1 MPPPF
6 SGITFALRMNSP
18 TRAEFISE
26 LPDSRLVPEAGGLY
40 TPCRDLTSNW
50 DLLHGYN
57 APMRRYLYFTV
68 FISGM
73 TSLAAEFGASRM
85 LGNVFGSSNPVW
97 AAIIGLVL
105 IYLTLGY
112 FLGGR
117 WADRS
122 PHLKTMYVIL
132 AWAAFLLGIVPY
144 IASPV
149 LRFAANAVDN
159 LQISIIAGA
168 FLGVLI
174 LFSIPVTLMG
184 MVTPFAIRL
193 SIRDSDHAGNTA
205 GTIYGIS
212 TVGSF
217 IGTFLPTLLLIPT
230 IGTTRTFLVF
240 SLVLLLVALV
250 GLGLSAGRRA
260 VLPGLFML
268 VVLIVL
274 ALLGGRGGIKK
285 SPGQIFETESAYNYI
300 QVLEI
305 NGTRYLR
312 LNEGQGFHSE
322 YNPRTLAYG
331 GPWQQFLVAPFF
343 YANRRPEEITRI
355 AIVGLAAGTT
365 ARQAA
370 AVFPNVAI
378 DGFEIDPKIV
388 QVGQA
393 YFDMNLSNLNII
405 IGDGR
410 WGLEKSSQQYDLICV
425 DAYRPP
431 YIPPQ
436 MTTREFFRIAAD
448 HLYPDGALAINVG
461 RAPGDRR
468 LIDGLATTIGTIFP
482 SIYVMDIPNTF
493 NSILYATLQPTS
505 LIDFRTNLVALM
517 ANPGS
522 ESLLTNSMVL
532 TWTNLQPAPRHSIV
546 FTDDL
551 SPIEWMTN
559 NLIIHFILHGDMNTL
574 Q

>member
-1 MPPPF
+1 
-6 SGITFALRMNSP
+6 
-18 TRAEFISE
+18 
-26 LPDSRLVPEAGGLY
+26 
-40 TPCRDLTSNW
+40 
-50 DLLHGYN
+50 
-57 APMRRYLYFTV
+57 MRRYLYFAV

-73 TSLAAEFGASRM
+73 TSLAAEFGAARL
-85 LGNVFGSSNPVW
+85 LGNVFGTSNPVW
-97 AAIIGLVL
+97 AAIIGLIL

-122 PHLKTMYVIL
+122 PHPRTLYWIV
-132 AWAAFLLGIVPY
+132 AWAAFTLGVVPY
-144 IASPV
+144 IADPV
-149 LRFAANAVDN
+149 LRLAANAFDN
-159 LQISIIAGA
+159 LQIGILAGA
-168 FLGVLI
+168 FVGVMV
-174 LFSIPVTLMG
+174 LFTIPITLMG
-184 MVTPFAIRL
+184 MISPFAIRL
-193 SIRDSDHAGNTA
+193 SMEDAGHAGNTA

-212 TVGSF
+212 TIGSF
-217 IGTFLPTLLLIPT
+217 IGTFLPTLVLIPT

-240 SLVLLLVALV
+240 SLTMLLVALV
-250 GLGLSAGRRA
+250 GLGISAGRKA
-260 VLPGLFML
+260 VLPFLLMPIAL
-268 VVLIVL
+268 VLVAVI
-274 ALLGGRGGIKK
+274 AGGGGIKR
-285 SPGQIFETESAYNYI
+285 STGQIYETESAYNYI

-312 LNEGQGFHSE
+312 LNDGQGWHSE
-322 YNPRTLAYG
+322 YNPDTLEYG

-343 YANRRPEEITRI
+343 YQNRQPGDITRL

-370 AVFPNVAI
+370 AVFPNVTV

-388 QVGQA
+388 QVGRM
-393 YFDMNLSNLNII
+393 YFDLNLPNLNVI

-410 WGLEKSSQQYDLICV
+410 WGLEKSSQKYDLICV

-436 MTTREFFRIAAD
+436 LTTREFFQIAVD
-448 HLYPDGALAINVG
+448 HLKPDGALAINIG

-468 LIDGLATTIGTIFP
+468 LINGLATTIATLFP

-493 NSILYATLQPTS
+493 NSILYATLQPT
-505 LIDFRTNLVALM
+505 TGKNLQ
-517 ANPGS
+517 ANLAAFLAQPGVNP
-522 ESLLTNSMVL
+522 LLTDSMVL
-532 TWTNLQPAPRHSIV
+532 TLTNLQPAPLHTIV

-559 NLIIHFILHGDMNTL
+559 NLILNFILHGEMNTL
-574 Q
+574 K